1 MMISNAS
8 RRDFGFRLGNIKT
21 SVGIP
26 DVHYTTY
33 SRDSR
38 SRLVVRIPYGIAEAR
53 KSAVMAF
60 HVDLVNTMGAKKANP
75 GTKRHLIQFQVYE
88 KTATSLA
95 VRFRVLYG
103 PLFLITNIHKPP

>member
-1 MMISNAS
+1 MISNAS

-26 DVHYTTY
+26 DVRYTTY

-38 SRLVVRIPYGIAEAR
+38 SQLVVKIPYGIAEAR

-60 HVDLVNTMGAKKANP
+60 HVDLVNTTGAKKPTREPKDTLYNSNF
-75 GTKRHLIQFQVYE
+75 TKRLLH
-88 KTATSLA
+88 
-95 VRFRVLYG
+95 
-103 PLFLITNIHKPP
+103 P